1 MCGYAVDING
11 VLVDGVVVE
20 KEKAKVAFEAEARKV
35 VENPSVSLAEHVV
48 GNIFKERHFRPLYSS

>member
-20 KEKAKVAFEAEARKV
+20 VIICLSYSDLFVESQQAKTHLFDLESK
-35 VENPSVSLAEHVV
+35 
-48 GNIFKERHFRPLYSS
+48 SSCDI